1 MFAIFDRENLPEIKV
16 SFTGND
22 ITDELFQSFLQEW
35 NNCDLLKVPYTYY
48 FDTSIG
54 MGNPKL
60 KYAFGMAAFI
70 KKKKKEP
77 EKYLQHSIIYVTSR
91 RNYLLLRII
100 FNLSSPIAPVYIVTE
115 NTEEFNN
122 TLNEAIKNDTK
133 LPKNVLKFTP

>member
-35 NNCDLLKVPYTYY
+35 NNCDQLKVPYTYY
-48 FDTSIG
+48 FDTSTG

-70 KKKKKEP
+70 KKRKKNLK
-77 EKYLQHSIIYVTSR
+77 SIYS
-91 RNYLLLRII
+91 
-100 FNLSSPIAPVYIVTE
+100 IV
-115 NTEEFNN
+115 
-122 TLNEAIKNDTK
+122 
-133 LPKNVLKFTP
+133 

>member
-54 MGNPKL
+54 MSNPKL

-122 TLNEAIKNDTK
+122 TLNEAIKNGTK

>member
-122 TLNEAIKNDTK
+122 TLNEAIKNGTK